1 MSPAVE
7 AGGCDVDGRGGIDF
21 PFFWARRAFFDGG
34 VGAETSISSS
44 FGAEGI
50 GTVSFVLC
58 FFFLDGS
65 SFVDSLLRFVGFSVV
80 LGDSAVIESCRAFR
94 LCFFSFLT
102 EDMSFEECFLLLAGL
117 LSSIPSKVSGKS
129 ASKIW
134 EEIFVNSA
142 ITLRVSIP
150 KRVANGVALLSW

>member
-1 MSPAVE
+1 MSPAFGV
-7 AGGCDVDGRGGIDF
+7 GGFDVDGRGGIGF

-44 FGAEGI
+44 FGVEGL

-65 SFVDSLLRFVGFSVV
+65 SFVDSLLRFMGFSGV
-80 LGDSAVIESCRAFR
+80 LGDSAVIESCCAFR

-102 EDMSFEECFLLLAGL
+102 EDLSFEESFLLLAGL
-117 LSSIPSKVSGKS
+117 MSSISSKDSGKS

-134 EEIFVNSA
+134 EENFGNSA
-142 ITLRVSIP
+142 INLRESLLKP
-150 KRVANGVALLSW
+150 AANGVAL